1 MKIVTPR
8 DFRNAFVAVMKAEHA
23 SFRAAVQFEAKSYA
37 YFMRSDILSK
47 VARHLGLLAWGK
59 EYCTLEGV
67 FYEERETQQ
76 PRGNA
81 MYAKWISVAL
91 EHERDPRT
99 TYRAMNKLQLF
110 NVPLKVLITY
120 STEGAETE
128 SLLRS
133 YERII
138 RAADV
143 FDDFATLRRQLVI
156 VGSPGS
162 VREWRFFAYESDGF
176 VQMLPSRE

>member
-1 MKIVTPR
+1 LKIVTPR
-8 DFRNAFVAVMKAEHA
+8 DFRNAYASVMKAELA
-23 SFRAAVQFEAKSYA
+23 SFRAAVHFEAKSFA
-37 YFMRSDILSK
+37 YFMRTDILPK

-59 EYCTLEGV
+59 EYCTLDAI

-76 PRGNA
+76 VRANA
-81 MYAKWISVAL
+81 MYARWISAAI
-91 EHERDPRT
+91 EHERDART
-99 TYRAMNKLQLF
+99 TYREMNKLQLF

-120 STEGAETE
+120 AAEGAEAD

-133 YERII
+133 YEGII

-156 VGSPGS
+156 FGTPGTA
-162 VREWRFFAYESDGF
+162 REWRFFAYESDGF
-176 VQMLPSRE
+176 VHMLPSRE